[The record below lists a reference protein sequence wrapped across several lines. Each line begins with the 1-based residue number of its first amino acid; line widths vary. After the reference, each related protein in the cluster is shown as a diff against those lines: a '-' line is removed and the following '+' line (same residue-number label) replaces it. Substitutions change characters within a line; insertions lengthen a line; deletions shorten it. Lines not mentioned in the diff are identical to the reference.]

1 MAKQTKQVTFRA
13 DEETVDLFE
22 KLFLEQKSI
31 NPEITKPA
39 FFTMMIADFE
49 NKQELK
55 NENSVDLSLYVPKAE
70 YQELERQLQTAIDNS
85 SNGNDL
91 DEIKAISERFF
102 ADLCAALFLDPK
114 EATTE
119 QVFAEIRSTQ
129 QRAIAALK
137 EPEEIEVIDEA
148 GEIITIKLTH
158 IHIALLTETAK
169 RLSTPENTVTISD
182 ILSDMYY
189 RYEVQRFNE
198 WFYPWVIKDSE
209 FLEITGYTR
218 KQLEAVCK

>member
-13 DEETVDLFE
+13 DEKTVDLFE

-49 NKQELK
+49 NKKGLK
-55 NENSVDLSLYVPKAE
+55 NENSVDLSLYVPKSE
-70 YQELERQLQTAIDNS
+70 YQELERLLQNAIDKS
-85 SNGNDL
+85 SNGNEI
-91 DEIKAISERFF
+91 DEIKAVSERFF
-102 ADLCAALFLDPK
+102 ADLCTALFLDPK
-114 EATTE
+114 EATKE
-119 QVFAEIRSTQ
+119 QVFSEIKATQ
-129 QRAIAALK
+129 QRAMTALK
-137 EPEEIEVIDEA
+137 EPEEIDVIDED
-148 GEIITIKLTH
+148 GETVTIKLTH

-169 RLSTPENTVTISD
+169 RLSTPEKTITISD

-198 WFYPWVIKDSE
+198 WFYPFVIKDSE

-218 KQLEAVCK
+218 KQLAAICQ